1 MTDLEVRSPEKERQI
16 LDGAAAAFAQD
27 GYEGASMSRI
37 AAIAGVSKG
46 TLYNYFVGKKDLFTA
61 FVQRECTQTL
71 GLIFDDVD
79 AAQSA
84 EATLLRV
91 GRQILDMLLS
101 ESGLLIYRMVVAEA
115 QKFPELS
122 EAFYDAGPRNGMDW
136 MSGLLDRLAHAGQ
149 ISVDDP
155 AFAAEQLF
163 ALIQTRLVF
172 KRRMGLIADVT
183 ASERDRVV
191 GEAVRLFLR
200 GYGVPEAAPARISAG
215 EC

>member
-1 MTDLEVRSPEKERQI
+1 MTDQEVRSPEKERQI

-61 FVQRECTQTL
+61 FVQRECAQTL

-79 AAQSA
+79 IAQPA
-84 EATLLRV
+84 EATLLQV

-122 EAFYDAGPRNGMDW
+122 EAFYDAGPRNGLDW
-136 MSGLLDRLAHAGQ
+136 MTALLDQLGRAGHL
-149 ISVDDP
+149 SVDDP
-155 AFAAEQLF
+155 GFAAEQLF

-183 ASERDRVV
+183 GPERDRVV

-200 GYGVPEAAPARISAG
+200 GYGVPDGATAALGAPA
-215 EC
+215 C